1 MVNINFIFYINLIK
15 LFEMYNLK
23 NCFKIKK
30 KLLKLPN
37 KVFEIF
43 LKMI

>member
-23 NCFKIKK
+23 NCLKNKK